1 MVESHTARRRLPF
14 IAVLVLLRLAL
25 PLTLLDSTWEYHRD
39 ELLYFAMGDHLA
51 WRMQFPL
58 LVPAVA
64 ALSTALFGDA
74 VWSARVPAAIAG
86 AGLTLCVL
94 LLVQRLGGGRR
105 AMAWAWVAL
114 LAAPVF
120 LRPSVLFQPVI
131 FDQLWATIAVGALML
146 AAQERRPQ
154 WWILAGV
161 GFGLGLLTKFSVL
174 LYGVA
179 AAVVAIAQPQL
190 RRQLRTRWPWAAL
203 ALALLCGIPALLG
216 QMHFAWPFLKSLAAL
231 QAGQFAET
239 SVGGT
244 LSGQLFMLGSGVCVV
259 AAGIWCAVGRQRAAW
274 TDAGRVAVGFLVVL
288 LSLVLWQ
295 GGKEYY
301 VAPAYPVLIGLGAL
315 VLASLRKALQ
325 RALAV
330 VISVGA
336 LVLLPLGVPVLP
348 PTQMARYAEWLGLGT
363 DTNWG
368 ETLALPQD
376 YADMLGW
383 RAQAEAVSRAFA
395 ALSAADQAVAVVSA
409 SNYGEA
415 GALARY
421 APRFG
426 YPYPVS
432 TSGDFHAWGLYGRS
446 GEVAVLLE
454 GPDALPE
461 LEKLFREV
469 VQVDSLGDPRA
480 VPEERDLRIYLARV
494 PRVSIPE
501 RWWATGASWQ

>member
-1 MVESHTARRRLPF
+1 MIDTGATRQRLPF
-14 IAVLVLLRLAL
+14 IAVLVLIRLAL
-25 PLTLLDSTWEYHRD
+25 PLAWLDSSWEYHRD

-51 WRMQFPL
+51 WRMQFPP

-64 ALSTALFGDA
+64 ALSTAIFGDA
-74 VWSARVPAAIAG
+74 VWSARVPAAVAG
-86 AGLTLCVL
+86 AALTLCVL
-94 LLVQRLGGGRR
+94 LLVQRFGGGRR

-131 FDQLWATIAVGALML
+131 FDQLWATLAVGALML
-146 AAQERRPQ
+146 AAHERRPQ
-154 WWILAGV
+154 WWMLAGV
-161 GFGLGLLTKFSVL
+161 GFGLGFLTKFSVL
-174 LYGVA
+174 LYGVSA
-179 AAVVAIAQPQL
+179 ALVALAHPAL
-190 RRQLRTRWPWAAL
+190 RQQLRTRWPWAAL
-203 ALALLCGIPALLG
+203 GLALLCSLPALVG
-216 QMHFAWPFLKSLAAL
+216 QVHFGWPFLQSLAAL

-239 SVGGT
+239 SVAGT
-244 LSGQLFMLGSGVCVV
+244 LSGQVLMLGSGVLIA
-259 AAGIWCAVGRQRAAW
+259 AAGFWCAVRRTLGAV

-288 LSLVLWQ
+288 LGLVLWQ

-301 VAPAYPVLIGLGAL
+301 VAPAYPALIAVGAL
-315 VLASLRKALQ
+315 VFATYGKVLQ

-330 VISVGA
+330 VITGGA
-336 LVLLPLGVPVLP
+336 LVLLPLGVPMLP
-348 PTQMARYAEWLGLGT
+348 PAQMAAYAGWLGLGT
-363 DTNWG
+363 ETNWG
-368 ETLALPQD
+368 ETLELPQD

-383 RAQAEAVSRAFA
+383 QAQAEAVSRAFA
-395 ALSAADQAVAVVSA
+395 ALSPADQSVAVVSA

-421 APRFG
+421 APRYG

-480 VPEERDLRIYLARV
+480 VPEERDIRIYVARG

-501 RWWATGASWQ
+501 RWWAVGAEWQ